1 MGGAIAHEVVIA
13 GAGIAGASLAYFL
26 AQGGITDVLVL
37 EREDRPGRHASG
49 RSAEALVEVELDPV
63 WQPLLCRGAGFL
75 RRPPPGFA
83 GGQAIVR
90 ATGVVNLMDG
100 GERTA
105 LEAAL
110 PALRSRGVSA
120 EVLEPAALRR
130 RLPFLS
136 EDDLAGALWLPRSGR
151 LAVAALLGGYLE
163 AARAAGATVWL
174 DTEVTEVVTMGGRIT
189 GVQTTRGEIRC
200 RTLVNAAGAWAG
212 PLGRLAGGRP
222 IQLEPRRRT
231 VISFDAPEGMAADGW
246 PLVSYDSRGIYLAP
260 EGHGLLASPM
270 DEDPVAACD
279 AQPDPAR
286 VAQALERLGRLAA
299 PLVPAEVRAARAGL
313 RTFAPDHHPVV
324 GDDPDRPGLF
334 WLAGQGGWGI
344 ETSPALGQLAA
355 ALLAGQPLAPDLAEV
370 APACAPTR
378 F

>member
-1 MGGAIAHEVVIA
+1 MAAAAEHEVVIA

-26 AQGGITDVLVL
+26 ARAGVPDVLVL

-63 WQPLLCRGAGFL
+63 WQPLLSRGAAFL
-75 RRPPPGFA
+75 RQPPPGFA

-90 ATGVVNLMDG
+90 ATGVVNLMDA
-100 GERTA
+100 GERSA
-105 LEAAL
+105 LEVAL
-110 PALRSRGVSA
+110 PALWSQGVRA

-130 RLPFLS
+130 RLPFLT
-136 EDDLAGALWLPRSGR
+136 EVDVAGGLWLPRSGR
-151 LAVAALLGGYLE
+151 LAVGALLTGYLD
-163 AARAAGATVWL
+163 AARAAGAAVWL
-174 DTEVTEVVTMGGRIT
+174 GAEISGVVTTGGRVT
-189 GVQTTRGEIRC
+189 GVQTRRGEVRC

-212 PLGRLAGGRP
+212 ELGARAGGRGIP
-222 IQLEPRRRT
+222 LQPLRRT
-231 VISFDAPEGMAADGW
+231 VISFDAPAGQAVAGW
-246 PLVSYDSRGIYLAP
+246 PLLSYDSRGIYVAP
-260 EGHGLLASPM
+260 EGEGLLASPM
-270 DEDPVAACD
+270 DEDPVAPCD
-279 AQPDPAR
+279 AAPDPAR
-286 VAQALERLGRLAA
+286 IALALERLGRLAA

-344 ETSPALGQLAA
+344 ETSPALGQLGA
-355 ALLAGQPLAPDLAEV
+355 ALLTGQPLEDDLAAV